1 MKKSKIVYAAQL
13 KATVGYVYDDPPCLA
28 NKDGSMGMELDAIF
42 GSNSVYN
49 RIVNSPFLMGMT
61 NTLLVEMSKKVA
73 DTYFNSK
80 K

>member
-1 MKKSKIVYAAQL
+1 MFSAQL
-13 KATVGYVYDDPPCLA
+13 KATVGYVYDEPPRLA
-28 NKDGSMGMELDAIF
+28 NNDGSMGMELDAIF

-61 NTLLVEMSKKVA
+61 NMLLVEMSKKVA
-73 DTYFNSK
+73 DTYFNNK

>member
-1 MKKSKIVYAAQL
+1 MFSAQL
-13 KATVGYVYDDPPCLA
+13 KATVGYVYDEPPRIA
-28 NKDGSMGMELDAIF
+28 NEDGSMGMELDGIF

-80 K
+80 N

>member
-1 MKKSKIVYAAQL
+1 
-13 KATVGYVYDDPPCLA
+13 
-28 NKDGSMGMELDAIF
+28 MGMELDSIF

-61 NTLLVEMSKKVA
+61 NMLLVEMSKKVA